1 MHAKS
6 VGAQEVRALLTSR
19 KLMQAKL
26 LDVESGIRG
35 AVAKRRGSRKAK
47 VVLALKLAVILHRM

>member
-1 MHAKS
+1 
-6 VGAQEVRALLTSR
+6 
-19 KLMQAKL
+19 MQAKL